1 MIANAI
7 KGLLEVDQSKRLKPV
22 DIYKNEEWLKLRKV
36 MYFSSKT
43 DFYSFKNFEGVIE
56 YDKKTAIGEGLD
68 QNLNLHRGTFING
81 VLQGKGV
88 K

>member
-1 MIANAI
+1 
-7 KGLLEVDQSKRLKPV
+7 
-22 DIYKNEEWLKLRKV
+22 

-81 VLQGKGV
+81 VL
-88 K
+88 